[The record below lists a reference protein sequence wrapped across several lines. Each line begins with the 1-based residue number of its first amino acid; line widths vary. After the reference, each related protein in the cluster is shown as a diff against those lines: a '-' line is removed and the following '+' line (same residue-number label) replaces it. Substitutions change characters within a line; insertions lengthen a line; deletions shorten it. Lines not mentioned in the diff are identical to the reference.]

1 MSDKPA
7 ANAQAPGE
15 VGDGQAHLSGLCRKV
30 GLAAVANELD
40 LQLDTLE
47 PDVAA
52 AVQRGSAAPLRAGR
66 EPGPTRHRRSVR
78 ARKEGSRHKVWRLA
92 SKATRSPRGV

>member
-1 MSDKPA
+1 MSNKPA
-7 ANAQAPGE
+7 ANARAPSE
-15 VGDGQAHLSGLCRKV
+15 VSDGRALLSGLCREV

-52 AVQRGSAAPLRAGR
+52 AVQRGSAALLRAGR
-66 EPGPTRHRRSVR
+66 EPRPTRHRRSVR
-78 ARKEGSRHKVWRLA
+78 TRKEGSRHKVWRLA
-92 SKATRSPRGV
+92 SEATRSPRGV